1 LTTAAPSSNAISER
15 TEVLHGEQ
23 NVVNTVLQFTSKA
36 KSRIDACVDYS
47 RPSLTIEIEQL
58 RKAFLD
64 AKRRGVK
71 LRYITEITEDNVGYC
86 KELVKIV
93 DELRHIEGIKGNFYI
108 SETEYIAPA
117 TFHARGKPA
126 SQIIYSNVKEIVEH
140 QQQFVFDSFWSRS
153 IPAEQEIKAIEE
165 GIIHYETRIV
175 EDPDQII
182 EEISRLTA
190 NSNELSTCVTSG
202 GMQYNY
208 NYFFKIK
215 KKLLEKQKK
224 GQHKGIR
231 YISRIEKDNIDLTK
245 IFLNYGIQIRHVK
258 NLPPMS
264 FGVSDKE
271 MSATIEKMEGGMK
284 IQSLLISNE
293 PLYVNHFNS
302 LFEELWKN
310 GIDATERIK
319 DIEEGFE
326 HPETRVLKNK
336 AEILA
341 YLKFIADNAN
351 EQSTCC
357 SIGGMQLVH
366 NYFFKEYKKI
376 VDRSRARR
384 KESKGVRWITSVDKY
399 TIDLVKIFLDSG
411 MQVRHVKDLI
421 HIDFAVDNKNFNAT
435 VDKMEGGKLMESLL
449 ISNEPAY
456 VSHYNSVFEELWK
469 NGIDATERIKDIE
482 AGVDLADIEVIPSSA
497 RAQERYLD
505 VVRSVEEEI
514 LWIFPTVNAFIRQ
527 DKIGA
532 IPLAKEAVKEK
543 NIRVR
548 ILIPAS
554 SLIEQK
560 IQQLKQYCSP
570 NNIIDIRYIVQM
582 SDTKAT
588 ILVVDRKASLVMELK
603 DDSKAT
609 FIEAIGLSTYSNSKA
624 GVLSYV
630 AIFDN
635 LWRQTEL
642 YEQVKDAR
650 DSLAQSNKQ
659 LEEANEQLETHD
671 KMQKEFINIAAHELR
686 TPIQP
691 ILGLTE
697 NLLSNTKDIRQVE
710 LLQVISRSAKRLQ
723 RLTEDI
729 LDVTK
734 IESQSLNLK
743 KEWFNLNDVIANI
756 VDDAL
761 TSDAS
766 LKKEGSTPT
775 VKLEYH
781 VQNIFV
787 QADKGRIT
795 QVIDN
800 LLSNAL
806 KFTKE
811 GTISINLERKKDDDY
826 HNDYVLISVKDTG
839 QGINPEILPKL
850 FTKFATKSETG
861 GTGLGLFIS
870 KSIVEAHGG
879 KIRAENNSDGKGA
892 TFAFSLPIVNKE

>member
-1 LTTAAPSSNAISER
+1 MTTAASSSNAISER

-58 RKAFLD
+58 RKAFID

-117 TFHARGKPA
+117 TFHTRGKPA

-140 QQQFVFDSFWSRS
+140 QRQFVFDSFWSRS
-153 IPAEQEIKAIEE
+153 VPAEQKIKAIEE

-175 EDPDQII
+175 EVPDQII

-231 YISRIEKDNIDLTK
+231 YISRIEKDNIDLAK

-341 YLKFIADNAN
+341 YLKSIADNAN

-384 KESKGVRWITSVDKY
+384 KESKGVRWITSIDKY

-514 LWIFPTVNAFIRQ
+514 LWIFPTANAFIRQ

-532 IPLAKEAVKEK
+532 ISLAKEAAKEK

-548 ILIPAS
+548 ILMPAS
-554 SLIEQK
+554 KLIEQK
-560 IQQLKQYCSP
+560 VHELGEYCHAA
-570 NNIIDIRYIVQM
+570 NIIDIRYIVQM
-582 SDTKAT
+582 SETKAT
-588 ILVVDRKASLVMELK
+588 ILVVDRKVSLVMELK
-603 DDSKAT
+603 DDTKST
-609 FIEAIGLSTYSNSKA
+609 FYEAIGQSTYSNSKA

-630 AIFDN
+630 AIFEN
-635 LWRQTEL
+635 LWKQSEL
-642 YEQVKDAR
+642 YDQLKEAHEQVKM
-650 DSLAQSNKQ
+650 
-659 LEEANEQLETHD
+659 HD

-686 TPIQP
+686 NPIQP
-691 ILGLTE
+691 ILSLSE
-697 NLLSNTKDIRQVE
+697 IVLSNTKDMEQAK
-710 LLQVISRSAKRLQ
+710 LLEVVTRNAKRLR

-734 IESQSLNLK
+734 IESQLLNLN
-743 KEWFNLNDVIANI
+743 KEQFNMKDVITNAI
-756 VDDAL
+756 DDIM
-761 TSDAS
+761 TNKVSS
-766 LKKEGSTPT
+766 LPSKTNNYII
-775 VKLEYH
+775 KLPYYQTQD
-781 VQNIFV
+781 VFV
-787 QADKGRIT
+787 YADKGRIS
-795 QVIDN
+795 QVVSN
-800 LLSNAL
+800 LLANAV
-806 KFTKE
+806 KFTKAAEDNIIIMIKKE
-811 GTISINLERKKDDDY
+811 GEGPRQNNTNNNQYVIVSI
-826 HNDYVLISVKDTG
+826 KDTG
-839 QGINPEILPKL
+839 IGIDSEILPKL
-850 FTKFATKSETG
+850 FTKFATKSQTG
-861 GTGLGLFIS
+861 GTGLGLFIC
-870 KSIVEAHGG
+870 KGIVEAHGG
-879 KIRAENNSDGKGA
+879 RIWAENNANGKGA
-892 TFAFSLPIVNKE
+892 TFSFSLPINN

>member
-1 LTTAAPSSNAISER
+1 MTTATSSSNAISER

-58 RKAFLD
+58 RKAFID

-117 TFHARGKPA
+117 TFHTRGKPA

-140 QQQFVFDSFWSRS
+140 QRQFVFDSFWSRS
-153 IPAEQEIKAIEE
+153 IPAEQKIKAIEE

-202 GMQYNY
+202 GMQYSY

-231 YISRIEKDNIDLTK
+231 YISRIEKDNIDLAK

-319 DIEEGFE
+319 DIE
-326 HPETRVLKNK
+326 
-336 AEILA
+336 
-341 YLKFIADNAN
+341 
-351 EQSTCC
+351 
-357 SIGGMQLVH
+357 
-366 NYFFKEYKKI
+366 
-376 VDRSRARR
+376 
-384 KESKGVRWITSVDKY
+384 
-399 TIDLVKIFLDSG
+399 
-411 MQVRHVKDLI
+411 
-421 HIDFAVDNKNFNAT
+421 
-435 VDKMEGGKLMESLL
+435 
-449 ISNEPAY
+449 
-456 VSHYNSVFEELWK
+456 
-469 NGIDATERIKDIE
+469 

-505 VVRSVEEEI
+505 VVRSAKEEI

-532 IPLAKEAVKEK
+532 IPLAKEAAKEK

-548 ILIPAS
+548 ILMPAS
-554 SLIEQK
+554 KLIEQK
-560 IQQLKQYCSP
+560 VHELGEYCHAA
-570 NNIIDIRYIVQM
+570 NIIDIQYIVQM
-582 SDTKAT
+582 SETKAT
-588 ILVVDRKASLVMELK
+588 ILVVDRKVSLVMELK
-603 DDSKAT
+603 DDTKST
-609 FIEAIGLSTYSNSKA
+609 FYEAIGQSTYSNSKA

-630 AIFDN
+630 AIFEN
-635 LWRQTEL
+635 LWKQSEL
-642 YEQVKDAR
+642 YDQLKEAHEQVKM
-650 DSLAQSNKQ
+650 
-659 LEEANEQLETHD
+659 HD

-686 TPIQP
+686 NPIQP
-691 ILGLTE
+691 ILSLSE
-697 NLLSNTKDIRQVE
+697 VVLSNTKDMEQAK
-710 LLQVISRSAKRLQ
+710 LLEVVTRNAKRLR

-734 IESQSLNLK
+734 IESQLLNLN
-743 KEWFNLNDVIANI
+743 KEQFNMKDVITNAI
-756 VDDAL
+756 DDIM
-761 TSDAS
+761 TNKVSS
-766 LKKEGSTPT
+766 LPSKTNNYII
-775 VKLEYH
+775 KLPYYQTQD
-781 VQNIFV
+781 VFV
-787 QADKGRIT
+787 YADKGRIS
-795 QVIDN
+795 QVVSN
-800 LLSNAL
+800 LLANAV
-806 KFTKE
+806 KFTKAAEDNIIIMIKKE
-811 GTISINLERKKDDDY
+811 GEGPRQNNTNNNQYVIVSI
-826 HNDYVLISVKDTG
+826 KDTG
-839 QGINPEILPKL
+839 IGIDSEILPKL
-850 FTKFATKSETG
+850 FTKFATKSQTG
-861 GTGLGLFIS
+861 GTGLGLFIC
-870 KSIVEAHGG
+870 KGIVEAHGG
-879 KIRAENNSDGKGA
+879 RIWAENNANGKGA
-892 TFAFSLPIVNKE
+892 KFSFSLPINN

>member
-1 LTTAAPSSNAISER
+1 MTTAASSSNAISER

-58 RKAFLD
+58 RKAFID

-117 TFHARGKPA
+117 TFHTRGKPA

-140 QQQFVFDSFWSRS
+140 QRQFVFDSFWSRS
-153 IPAEQEIKAIEE
+153 IPAEQKIKAIEE

-231 YISRIEKDNIDLTK
+231 YISRIEKDNIDLAK

-341 YLKFIADNAN
+341 YLKSIADNAN

-357 SIGGMQLVH
+357 SIGGMQLVY
-366 NYFFKEYKKI
+366 NYFFNEYKKI
-376 VDRSRARR
+376 VDKSRGRK
-384 KESKGVRWITSVDKY
+384 KESKGVRWITSIDKY
-399 TIDLVKIFLDSG
+399 TIDLVKIFLGSG
-411 MQVRHVKDLI
+411 MQVRHLKNLTHV
-421 HIDFAVDNKNFNAT
+421 DFAVDNKNFNAT

-469 NGIDATERIKDIE
+469 NGIDAKERIKDIE
-482 AGVDLADIEVIPSSA
+482 QGLDLEYIEVIPSSA
-497 RAQERYLD
+497 KAQERYLD
-505 VVRSVEEEI
+505 IVKSASEEI
-514 LWIFPTVNAFIRQ
+514 LWIFPTTNAFIRQ
-527 DKIGA
+527 DKMGA
-532 IPLAKEAVKEK
+532 IPLAIQAARERNIKVK
-543 NIRVR
+543 
-548 ILIPAS
+548 ILVPANNV
-554 SLIEQK
+554 IEQK
-560 IQQLKQYCSP
+560 VQQLKEYCHSCQ
-570 NNIIDIRYIVQM
+570 IDVKYIEQM
-582 SDTKAT
+582 SETKAT
-588 ILVVDRKASLVMELK
+588 ILVIDRKASLVMELK
-603 DDSKAT
+603 DDTKLT
-609 FIEAIGLSTYSNSKA
+609 FHEAIGLTTYSNSKA

-635 LWRQTEL
+635 LWKQSDL
-642 YEQVKDAR
+642 YEQLKR
-650 DSLAQSNKQ
+650 
-659 LEEANEQLETHD
+659 HD

-691 ILGLTE
+691 IIGLSE
-697 NLLSNTKDIRQVE
+697 VVLANTKDTEQAR
-710 LLQVISRSAKRLQ
+710 LLEVINRNAKRLH

-734 IESQSLNLK
+734 IETQSLNLN
-743 KEWFNLNDVIANI
+743 KEQFNLNEVITNAIEDLTTKKVFSSSSMKAKNPTIKLLNNQPAQDVSI
-756 VDDAL
+756 
-761 TSDAS
+761 
-766 LKKEGSTPT
+766 
-775 VKLEYH
+775 Y
-781 VQNIFV
+781 
-787 QADKGRIT
+787 ADKVRIS
-795 QVIDN
+795 QVVSN
-800 LLSNAL
+800 LLDNTV
-806 KFTKE
+806 KFTKAAKGNITIMINKE
-811 GTISINLERKKDDDY
+811 GEGQNNNNQQVIVSI
-826 HNDYVLISVKDTG
+826 KDTG
-839 QGINPEILPKL
+839 TGIDPEILPKL
-850 FTKFATKSETG
+850 FTKFATKSQTG
-861 GTGLGLFIS
+861 GTGLGLFIC
-870 KSIVEAHGG
+870 KGIIEAHGG
-879 KIRAENNSDGKGA
+879 RIWAENNKDGEKGA
-892 TFAFSLPIVNKE
+892 TFYFTLPLSR